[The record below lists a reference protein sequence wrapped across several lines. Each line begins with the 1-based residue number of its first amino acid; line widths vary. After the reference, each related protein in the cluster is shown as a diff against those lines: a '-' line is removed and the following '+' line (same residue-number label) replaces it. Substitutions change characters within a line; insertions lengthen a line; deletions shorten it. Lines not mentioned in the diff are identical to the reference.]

1 MSVLGLAFF
10 SCFCHTLISQ
20 CSLNLPFKSHAASGS
35 DSRAGSVV
43 RLHSHAP
50 SYAPITRI
58 PSGGPHRSSDNL
70 ADLDH
75 EAAERPRCALPGVS
89 CWRRWFRQ
97 SARLD
102 PVGPVDV
109 PPDANLGLFSPAASA
124 VGSVVAEAGEAAVE
138 TSPLDA
144 SQLGLDV
151 PR

>member
-1 MSVLGLAFF
+1 LKQLAG
-10 SCFCHTLISQ
+10 SCQWT
-20 CSLNLPFKSHAASGS
+20 HAASGS
-35 DSRAGSVV
+35 DSRTGSVV
-43 RLHSHAP
+43 RLLSHAP
-50 SYAPITRI
+50 NYAPITRI
-58 PSGGPHRSSDNL
+58 PSGGAHRSSDNL

-75 EAAERPRCALPGVS
+75 EAAEQPRCALPGVS

-102 PVGPVDV
+102 PVGPVDAAV
-109 PPDANLGLFSPAASA
+109 PPDANLVLSPAASA

-144 SQLGLDV
+144 GQLGLDV